1 MKTMT
6 WMIVAALGLLCAGCA
21 NKNTA
26 GYGPQTRAWM
36 AQQKSSQNQ
45 APPQGMTGEAAD
57 RAYQRYLQSFTR
69 PIPDKFE
76 RERAGGEGQK

>member
-1 MKTMT
+1 MKTMKWLT
-6 WMIVAALGLLCAGCA
+6 AAGLALACAGCA
-21 NKNTA
+21 TKHTA

-36 AQQKSSQNQ
+36 AKQKTSQNQ

-69 PIPDKFE
+69 PIPEKFE
-76 RERAGGEGQK
+76 RERASGEGQK